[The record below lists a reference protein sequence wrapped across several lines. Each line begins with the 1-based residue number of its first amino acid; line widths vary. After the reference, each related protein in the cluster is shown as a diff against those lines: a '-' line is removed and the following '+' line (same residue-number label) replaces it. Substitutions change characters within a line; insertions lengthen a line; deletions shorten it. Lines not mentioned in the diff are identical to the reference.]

1 MHQTA
6 TTDVVEKG
14 VKKTKSQGRALVA
27 TTKVT
32 AGNRNPFTGAAK
44 KLSKAAWD
52 RLRVYV
58 QVADAFPDA
67 DIRET
72 VCKDCV
78 QAMVKSSST
87 YRDAWKKLEVEYRV
101 VMEEWVA
108 LSSLYFYNR
117 A

>member
-1 MHQTA
+1 MTA
-6 TTDVVEKG
+6 DVIEKG
-14 VKKTKSQGRALVA
+14 VKKTKAKGRALVV
-27 TTKVT
+27 TTKIT
-32 AGNRNPFTGAAK
+32 AGNRNPFTGTAK

-52 RLRVYV
+52 RLRVYI

-67 DIRET
+67 DVRET

-87 YRDAWKKLEVEYRV
+87 YREAWKKLEVDHRV

-108 LSSLYFYNR
+108 LSSLHFL
-117 A
+117 